1 MRKHL
6 FRAWDKE
13 NKKWLWPYE
22 GFSVI
27 GEVTVFNLFNQ
38 NNIKDINNIVI
49 VESTGL
55 YDSTLWKDLTELER
69 TRWTRSHMPSEWR
82 GKMIFEGD
90 LVKTATSI
98 QKVLWLEEGAQFITQ
113 ELDDS
118 GWDIMGLVEYKIV
131 GHIFEEA

>member
-22 GFSVI
+22 GFSII
-27 GEVTVFNLFNQ
+27 GEVTVFDLLKQMSIEDF
-38 NNIKDINNIVI
+38 NNIIIVQF
-49 VESTGL
+49 TGL
-55 YDSTLWKDLTELER
+55 YDINDK
-69 TRWTRSHMPSEWR
+69 
-82 GKMIFEGD
+82 KIFEGD

-118 GWDIMGLVEYKIV
+118 GWDILGLVEYKIV
-131 GHIFEEA
+131 GNIFEEA